1 MSETQI
7 KLGEVRLSFPSL
19 FKKAVFEGEET
30 KFEATVLMEKDSK
43 NHKITEAA
51 IEKFIA
57 QTFKDGAPKGL
68 KITCFQ
74 DGDTKDVEGYEGM
87 MALKGSSNKRIPV
100 FDKDRSPITE
110 EDDKVYAGCYVN
122 AIFDFWFSSHPKG
135 GKQILANL
143 LGVQFKRDGE
153 TFSDAKVAS
162 ADFFDDESEEDD
174 F

>member
-19 FKKAVFEGEET
+19 FRKAVFDNVET
-30 KFEATVLMEKDSK
+30 KYEATVLMEKGSK
-43 NHKITEAA
+43 QHKTVQAA
-51 IEKFIA
+51 IDKFIA

-74 DGDTKDVEGYEGM
+74 DGDEKEYDGYAGM

-100 FDKDRSPITE
+100 FDKDRTPITE
-110 EDDKVYAGCYVN
+110 DDDKVYAGCYVN
-122 AIFDFWFSSHPKG
+122 VIADFWYSSHPKG

-153 TFSDAKVAS
+153 AFSDAKVAN
-162 ADFFDDESEEDD
+162 ADAFDDESDEDD

>member
-1 MSETQI
+1 MSETLI
-7 KLGEVRLSFPSL
+7 KLGDVRLSFPSL
-19 FKKAVFEGEET
+19 FRKAVFEGEET

-43 NHKITEAA
+43 NHKITQAA
-51 IEKFIA
+51 IDKFIA

-68 KITCFQ
+68 KLTCFQ
-74 DGDTKDVEGYEGM
+74 DGDTKDVDGYEGM

-122 AIFDFWFSSHPKG
+122 AIFDFWYSSHPKG

-162 ADFFDDESEEDD
+162 ADAFDDESDEDD

>member
-30 KFEATVLMEKDSK
+30 KFEATVLMEKGSK
-43 NHKITEAA
+43 NHKITQAA
-51 IEKFIA
+51 IDKFIA

-74 DGDTKDVEGYEGM
+74 DGDTKDCDGYENM

-100 FDKDRSPITE
+100 FDKDRAPITE
-110 EDDKVYAGCYVN
+110 EDDKVYPGCYIN
-122 AIFDFWFSSHPKG
+122 AIFDFWYSDHKKG

-162 ADFFDDESEEDD
+162 ADLFDDESEEDD